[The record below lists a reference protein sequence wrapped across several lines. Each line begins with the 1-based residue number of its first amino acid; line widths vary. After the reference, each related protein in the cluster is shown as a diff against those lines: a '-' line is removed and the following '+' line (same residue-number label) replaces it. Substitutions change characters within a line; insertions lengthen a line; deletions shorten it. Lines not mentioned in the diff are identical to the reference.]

1 MDDGGPLMCVM
12 MSHRGRSVTWPNY
25 MGEKEGEEGR
35 SLSKGCQTILTH
47 SDEWLCMYS
56 RSFTTYLQTTDI
68 VVKQTGR
75 EGCLHTVEIQTEIQV

>member
-56 RSFTTYLQTTDI
+56 RSFTTYLQTYQLPSTMGLGL
-68 VVKQTGR
+68 GR
-75 EGCLHTVEIQTEIQV
+75 FRLLGIR